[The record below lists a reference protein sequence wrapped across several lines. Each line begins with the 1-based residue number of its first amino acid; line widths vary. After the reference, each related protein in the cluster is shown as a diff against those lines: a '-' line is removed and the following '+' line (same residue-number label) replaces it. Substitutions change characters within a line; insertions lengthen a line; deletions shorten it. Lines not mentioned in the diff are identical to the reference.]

1 MDNAFFVIDP
11 GAGENGKD
19 RRFDLPDDDV
29 GVETFLYLMILFHQ
43 FADPD
48 LDADFVLIDETVVK
62 PVKRFFSLSLEV
74 HFVDDVNVFIEVI
87 NREQADVV
95 FPMREIG
102 NKFSAHM
109 AVDDDVNQIDQN
121 EQSQRADGDEGPV
134 FIPVDLKKIEESNHE
149 NRLLSFIRIL

>member
-43 FADPD
+43 LADPD

-62 PVKRFFSLSLEV
+62 PFERFLPFSLEV
-74 HFVDDVNVFIEVI
+74 HLVDDVNVFIEII

-95 FPMREIG
+95 FRCAKLEI
-102 NKFSAHM
+102 NF
-109 AVDDDVNQIDQN
+109 
-121 EQSQRADGDEGPV
+121 
-134 FIPVDLKKIEESNHE
+134 
-149 NRLLSFIRIL
+149 LLTWLWMMT